1 MKDINMKPNPHHRGV
16 AGDDMPEVTARASVL
31 SPLVEKVAV
40 PVMWFGIGYLACM
53 ILSKKKG
60 P

>member
-1 MKDINMKPNPHHRGV
+1 MNETTMKPRPHHRGM
-16 AGDDMPEVTARASVL
+16 AGEDAPVTMKQSSVL